1 MQDFD
6 DIRPYQ
12 DQEVPEVVRRLLNE
26 PRLMEGAARVM
37 LPGIVRRAPGL
48 GPPLVRALLK
58 WKTRT
63 LASVAEVQLFLA
75 RYYARLIRETTAGL
89 TVSGLEDLSAGTP
102 YLFISNHRDISMDT
116 GLVNYVLHRAGHE
129 TPEAAVGDNLF
140 TEPLAAEF
148 MRLNKSFMVERSA
161 RGARAVYRTL
171 SRTSSY
177 IRHVLGSGHSVWIA
191 QREGRAKDGFDRTEP
206 ALLKMLALAW
216 RKEVD
221 TFGELL
227 NRMNVVPVAISYEL
241 DPCDRYKAHELA
253 VLEREGSYEKSGN
266 EDLTQILEGLNGFK
280 GRVHVHFGPPMHG
293 DFDTPE
299 DLARALDVEIVGG
312 LKVFPTQAAAA
323 RELSYGPIPETPGW
337 LPAVEAAW
345 QERLRSVPQ
354 SERRFLLAQYGNLI
368 RNRAELGIAADN
380 LKDWKEEKVL

>member
-1 MQDFD
+1 MQEFD
-6 DIRPYQ
+6 DIRPYN
-12 DQEVPEVVRRLLNE
+12 DREVPRVVGRLLDD
-26 PRLMEGAARVM
+26 PRLIEGAVRLMV
-37 LPGIVRRAPGL
+37 PGIARAVPGL
-48 GPPLVRALLK
+48 GPPLARGLLR
-58 WKTRT
+58 WKTRS
-63 LASVAEVQLFLA
+63 LKSVADVQLFLA
-75 RYYARLIRETTAGL
+75 RYYARLIRDTTAGL
-89 TVSGLEDLSAGTP
+89 TVSGLEDLPVGRP
-102 YLFISNHRDISMDT
+102 YLFISSHRDISMDT

-140 TEPLAAEF
+140 SEPLAADF

-161 RGARAVYRTL
+161 KGTRAVYRAL

-177 IRHVLGSGHSVWIA
+177 IRHVLDAGHSVWIA

-216 RKEVD
+216 RKEVE
-221 TFGELL
+221 TFGALL
-227 NRMNVVPVAISYEL
+227 KRMDVVPVAISYEL
-241 DPCDRYKAHELA
+241 DPCDRYKAHELT
-253 VLEREGSYEKSGN
+253 VLEREGSYEKAGN

-323 RELSYGPIPETPGW
+323 RELSYGPIPETPDW
-337 LPAVEAAW
+337 LPAVQAAW

-354 SERRFLLAQYGNLI
+354 DERKFLLAQYGNLI
-368 RNRAELGIAADN
+368 RNRAELGIAVDS
-380 LKDWKEEKVL
+380 LRDRKEEKVL